1 VRIGFYAPN
10 WIGDAVLSLPF
21 LNLCRRTFP
30 EAHITV
36 VAKAWV
42 AAVFEHH
49 PSVDNIITFGG
60 TELKG
65 LLPTIRS
72 GRSLR
77 AAGFDRFYLLSD
89 SLRSAFLAWLAGS
102 RERIGFS
109 RMDPAS
115 RGQFRSPLL
124 TRALPPPNADIHRA
138 YRYLLL
144 VGDSTTTAAQSASPG
159 ITLTEE
165 ERAEATDRMA
175 RLQLTE
181 PVAVFPS
188 SVAESRRVPLAK
200 WEAFLA
206 PYLDAHQEILFIGSR
221 RDRPVSEALIQR
233 LNRPGPGRTRS
244 SSSVEFGDALVSVC
258 GQITLRQAM
267 ALITRCQGALATDSG
282 LGHIAANLGVKT
294 ISIFGAG
301 DPTITRP
308 LGPQAAVISKPV
320 HCSPCLKNVCRNHD
334 EPLLC
339 LHSVPDDAV
348 WEAYHAL

>member
-1 VRIGFYAPN
+1 VNVGIYAPN

-30 EAHITV
+30 EARITI

-49 PSVDNIITFGG
+49 PSVDSIIIFDGAQ
-60 TELKG
+60 LKG

-72 GRSLR
+72 GRSLK

-89 SLRSAFLAWLAGS
+89 SLRSAFLAWLARS

-115 RGQFRSPLL
+115 RGQFRSPFL
-124 TRALPPPNADIHRA
+124 TRPVPPPRADMHRA
-138 YRYLLL
+138 HRYLLL
-144 VGDSTTTAAQSASPG
+144 MGNSTAAAAQTASPG

-165 ERAEATDRMA
+165 EHAWAAGRMA

-181 PVAVFPS
+181 PVAVLPS

-200 WEAFLA
+200 WVAFLA
-206 PYLDAHQEILFIGSR
+206 PYLDARHEILFIGSQ
-221 RDRPVSEALIQR
+221 RDQPVSEALVQK
-233 LNRPGPGRTRS
+233 LNRPVKGRAFDRPAMAT
-244 SSSVEFGDALVSVC
+244 VC
-258 GQITLRQAM
+258 GQTTLRQAM

-294 ISIFGAG
+294 VSIFGAG
-301 DPTITRP
+301 DPAITRP
-308 LGPQAAVISKPV
+308 LGPRAGVVSKPV

-339 LHSVPDDAV
+339 LNATPDHAV